1 MSRRSGVTW
10 APTSV
15 PEIRR
20 RWCDA
25 LDGVIERHSAGLIT
39 QPGTGRPAD
48 GVRLRRLQAQLAT
61 TIEVMKAE
69 TEALRDA
76 EMYWVARDMVDVARD
91 AAGTLPEWTP
101 DIAAPCRNGL
111 LCWAKPAGTVPY
123 GPAKMATTAVPWDG
137 VWWWTRPDG
146 RLQVSPASRFVQRP
160 ELLEPYQV
168 STPLWAAHTI
178 VVDPARPRTEEVNG
192 AEDMHPFVSVVGA
205 AWLLMGQPGV
215 TETRSIQDRPASDWP
230 VGARPSLS
238 ASTTPAVTIVEL
250 RRPIRGPHDAPAQ
263 ESARSFSRRWW
274 VGGHWRQQA
283 CGPHLGQRRPT
294 WIAPHVKGPP
304 GTPLTTDKVYLWR
317 R

>member
-1 MSRRSGVTW
+1 M
-10 APTSV
+10 

-39 QPGTGRPAD
+39 RPGTGRSAD
-48 GVRLRRLQAQLAT
+48 GVRLRRLQARLAT

-76 EMYWVARDMVDVARD
+76 ELYWVARDMVNVARD
-91 AAGTLPEWTP
+91 AAATLPEWTP
-101 DIAAPCRNGL
+101 EIAAPCRNGL

-123 GPAKMATTAVPWDG
+123 GPANTATTAVPWDG

-146 RLQVSPASRFVQRP
+146 RLQLSPASRFLQQP
-160 ELLEPYQV
+160 ELLAPYEV

-178 VVDPARPRTEEVNG
+178 VVDPRRPRTEEVNG
-192 AEDMHPFVSVVGA
+192 TEDMHPFVSIVGA
-205 AWLLMGQPGV
+205 AWLFMGQPGV
-215 TETRSIQDRPASDWP
+215 TETRSLRDHPAP
-230 VGARPSLS
+230 RLPTGTRPSLLT
-238 ASTTPAVTIVEL
+238 STAPAVTIVEL
-250 RRPIRGPHDAPAQ
+250 RRPIRAPHDESAR